1 MEIRRKFLRIIFIYF
16 YYLFFFA
23 FREMPVPKRIRSSS
37 PTSTIEQC
45 SSPSAISRFISHD
58 SYLTF
63 IPPSSSSAEQRLT
76 TNNNSNIDT
85 DLIDDALWDDW
96 DLPSTTSKKTPGK
109 IRTMS
114 SPAVHSRIN
123 EITESTTIVNV
134 LESTKVGQCK

>member
-1 MEIRRKFLRIIFIYF
+1 
-16 YYLFFFA
+16 
-23 FREMPVPKRIRSSS
+23 MPMPKRIRSSS

-45 SSPSAISRFISHD
+45 SSPSAISRYISHD

-63 IPPSSSSAEQRLT
+63 IPPTSSSADQLLT
-76 TNNNSNIDT
+76 TNSNSNMET

-96 DLPSTTSKKTPGK
+96 DLPSTASKKTPGK

-123 EITESTTIVNV
+123 QTTETIVHV
-134 LESTKVGQCK
+134 PESTKTDQCKVGFST

>member
-1 MEIRRKFLRIIFIYF
+1 
-16 YYLFFFA
+16 
-23 FREMPVPKRIRSSS
+23 MPMPKRIRSSS

-45 SSPSAISRFISHD
+45 SSPSAISRYISHD

-63 IPPSSSSAEQRLT
+63 IPPISSSADQLLT
-76 TNNNSNIDT
+76 TNSNSNMET

-96 DLPSTTSKKTPGK
+96 DLPSTANKKTPGK

-123 EITESTTIVNV
+123 QITETTTTTIVHV
-134 LESTKVGQCK
+134 LESTKTDQCKVGFST

>member
-1 MEIRRKFLRIIFIYF
+1 
-16 YYLFFFA
+16 
-23 FREMPVPKRIRSSS
+23 MPMPKRIRSSS

-45 SSPSAISRFISHD
+45 SSPSAISRYISHD

-63 IPPSSSSAEQRLT
+63 IPPTSSSADQILT
-76 TNNNSNIDT
+76 TNSNSNMET

-96 DLPSTTSKKTPGK
+96 DLPSTTNKKTPGK

-123 EITESTTIVNV
+123 QITETTTTTIVHV
-134 LESTKVGQCK
+134 LESTKTDQCKVGFST